1 MLVSL
6 HPFFNPSSAALNPTG
21 NENSPW
27 FIGCVRPSDSSLVR
41 LYSPKGA
48 HDLDPVLCSVR
59 CLDDGYQVAAL
70 TFESCYCGNHQK
82 HGLVFSECFN
92 TSSSE
97 ESESERQSALNL
109 PVGGGQGTVALYR
122 TEGPFLHSINVSS
135 PADRVQPGRTFVVEV
150 SGNLAGRPNQPTGR
164 LILCFTTN
172 SRVPSLAG
180 RDLSFVSVEF
190 LDTSAKGQSSHHV
203 SILDD
208 GSFFVS
214 TDWILETPGK
224 YEINVRVSNLLSTLF
239 STLQLSVLQPSPQIS
254 LLHGPLGVPS
264 CQQPTSHS
272 MTTQTAYVG
281 DPVTLQAYV
290 GEGPATGFCWC
301 CNHKE
306 REEERTCVK
315 TTCIPNSECLNSTL
329 VGCVLLQV
337 VVLPAVSDLKVN
349 VSRNQLRA
357 GGSISLDVE
366 LFTTMKHLLVLNL
379 TLAAE
384 YVQCH
389 ENDIDLNSEGH
400 VDNNSR
406 SADSSYMNNDKTQKS
421 KITDWKNSTDHDCNH
436 GNNIHEHNL
445 HQHHAEFYC
454 HDGTRSHPHHSIPLH
469 LLHSSHQSSCRLHL
483 HLRCRLP
490 TRAGQYHLMAS
501 VLSAP
506 HPSSV
511 LLSSALPQA
520 LKVYEQICALRL
532 SGRWMSAVPTH
543 VEFSL
548 GVVSQGGRM
557 GSRVI
562 WTFSLDNKV
571 VMNRTTQEWLINV
584 SFALAGRYNVTVEAF
599 NPVSRASFQTHI
611 LVQDPVGELALSVPR
626 VIRTN
631 QEQVVLF
638 SVAAG
643 SNMTV
648 SLQVNTTLLYRNSS
662 YTTGEEA
669 AAVLLFDRA
678 GTFVV
683 QLQAENQVSSQNK
696 SIRVCVEGNRKS
708 SPQVTVKPNWEPPTS
723 QSPAHTVWIYAAK
736 PAYPTNTDITFLAV
750 ADASEPV
757 EFMWHFGD
765 SISVRTSSRA
775 VTKRYNKPGRFDVF
789 VVMSAGQSSVP
800 SDVLPLVIQRVV
812 KLNRLVHQASVLQNQ
827 TVTLSCRVNVGTD
840 LTFHWSFGDG
850 SSRLGQSTEQHVFH
864 RTGEFRVEVTA
875 SNLVSSASLSSHIFV
890 VDRPCQP
897 PPVKNMGPP
906 KLQVRRYEVICL
918 GVTYETEID
927 CDTSRGLQYTWT
939 LLDSAGRSL
948 RLPRTDTHRQSLTLQ
963 SHFLQYDTYTATARV
978 QVVGSVVYSNY
989 SVRVQ
994 VMPSPPVVF
1003 IQGGTNVFINSGNTT
1018 ALTLDG
1024 RRSYDPD
1031 FPMNLL
1037 SYSWTCKPLSSISTS
1052 CFHQHISTSSPVL
1065 TVPVGSLKRDFD
1077 QFQFTLTIRSGER
1090 SASTET
1096 FLTVKPNLIG
1106 KLSVSCP
1113 RCQGDQVNWDQSFV
1127 VDTWCEDCD
1136 VSLAHIQ
1143 YTWSLFLVNASTRP
1157 VIEGRIRASLSNI
1170 VKFNISPTLSPG
1182 EEPLYHSP
1190 GEFYPAEHQ
1199 PSTDYLSLTLD
1210 SSGDL
1215 DSEQLGISEFPVPS
1229 DLSAE
1234 WEFSFPVLEGGD
1246 MGEQGEKNN
1255 AVRVKHKIQMSNF
1268 LYFHMHGL
1276 WVCIKAES
1284 VTESDYDVH
1293 PPNAEEGDP
1302 GSSAGR
1308 PTGAVH
1314 ICVYLCSHNQC
1325 EMLCIYS
1332 CVFQGVDGETL
1343 SAGEDAVFDPA
1354 EHESEGSNLVVS
1366 GHSVLIQEPTL
1377 LDLPRDPVDGDV
1389 FESYTYT
1396 GISSSTLR
1404 LRPFSLRPG
1413 SRYMLEVTAKCR
1425 SSFVGRT
1432 QLFLK
1437 TKPAPEGVKCQVQP
1451 VKGTELHTHFSI
1463 FCTSGKEDLLYEY
1476 SFSVGGG
1483 PRRVL
1488 YQGRDFQYYFSLPAG
1503 DASDDYKV
1511 TIYTEI
1517 RSSTY
1522 GTATKPCPVTV
1533 RVQPSFLRDA
1543 SSLHDPDLELS
1554 AAGLKNLSALLQL
1567 GNSHEVRNY
1576 VSLVATV
1583 LNRLGLEAKANTH
1596 AQRLMRNVLIC
1607 TVCELKSG
1615 TAEQESLVDS
1625 ICILKDLLQVT
1636 NQVSLASVRHVTLHV
1651 RAISDMFLE
1660 SSDSVRYRLDH
1671 KTLDT
1676 LLLLLSYIL
1685 QAAVTDL
1692 DLTPESSN
1700 MDNITQV
1707 LESDSVNRGITGCC
1721 IPASSD
1727 PIKQGGSISAKQ
1739 RTRLV
1744 DDILQTASDLMLKY
1758 IFLHKV
1764 QQHKFSTGLI
1774 SLYAAYQNQTS
1785 TVISSGSTTFYMPPY
1800 LIQLLFVHGSGA
1812 AGSTQQQPCVLTVLT
1827 KLTLNPYTCA
1837 HSPTQ
1842 LTGPVVDLSLY
1853 KCSRRRKIPVRSLNQ
1868 PINVE
1873 LQHPPRNKSSV
1884 REYILLRSQV
1894 NYHSFNITR
1903 DHLQQ
1908 VIQLSVAFTPPP
1920 DRVFPITLLFRMFER
1935 PTPSMHHLQR
1945 THHWE
1950 SNSVRIT
1957 LPSSYLNAAGVGHLA
1972 LLNAH
1977 LGKEQRHKQLSEE
1990 ISYSLTVVSSQ
2001 CLNWDGHQGAWT
2013 HLGCRTWQEDTTS
2026 AVNCSCHQLRP
2037 LTVVQHQIQTRHDTA
2052 ELDPLLSVSQ
2062 DLTVLVVMVLCLC
2075 LYIPG
2080 LVACKRA
2087 DDVSGKNGRV
2097 HYLSDNSP
2105 LDPHLYAVTIHTGV
2119 FSAASMSAKVYI
2131 VLYGEDGF
2139 SHTRELQVPGC
2150 TLFRRNSQDTFIL
2163 SAADSLGSVWGVHI
2177 WHDGSGPFPNWYLKH
2192 VEVSEVNSG
2201 HVIGGV
2207 WLFVGQC
2214 WLSVNRGDGQ
2224 VERTLCVCTHGIG
2237 FAKVEHSCTSEHS
2250 HFYFLLT
2257 CDPGSPPVCLQMLCF
2272 KLSDF
2277 LADFH
2282 IWMSVF
2288 RCPCPNLFTHT
2299 QRLSVCLLLL
2309 LGYACVNTVIISQ
2322 MDDQLPMELGILDV
2336 SAISLTTG
2344 LLSVVAVLPGT
2355 TLISFLFRLHEVKL
2369 TRSEPQHAKGRK
2381 TENDDFEDALPLNHS
2396 VFHPSWSRLQ
2406 QWMQETWRKKYQGTN
2421 LLPVSTVILENKEQA
2436 NQSDVMAKKEEDP
2449 AVESSVGPVIWNLSL
2464 ISKGENDDRATRGK
2478 DIDLS
2483 SESSKFC
2490 GTQKDVVSSMRD
2502 VDQDTQEKTE
2512 YPQGKR
2518 YHLMDKL
2525 NRRKVGRASQW
2536 CQSLAW
2542 TLCLLLSLSC
2552 LVLSAVLGMRFSSSK
2567 VLLWIHSLFL
2577 SLVSCI
2583 FFIQPAVI
2591 LTVAVI
2597 VSCWYRN
2604 KTDFH
2609 TFSTIREFEIPLCSH
2624 SGANRLEES
2633 FRPPAF
2639 PQDTC
2644 SDLDTLLAARQRAR
2658 YLRLVRP
2665 PNPAELRRGRG
2676 RKRRETLIH
2685 DVLRDLCVCV
2695 SMFALMLCVTYGSS
2709 FSHHHHLN
2717 KAVRKQLIWNDD
2729 KNFMSIKTHEDWW
2742 KWTKTG
2748 LLNLL
2753 YKNASTKTEQSHILM
2768 GEPILWKSEASSFQD
2783 QNSLRVCVLCVTIQV
2798 PSVTF
2803 VPERLRSFFSRSGA
2817 STYTH
2822 SNVKV
2827 ATATPQSTCGRLG
2840 CYLGLSTT
2848 VGLGHTRS
2856 DATSKLDLL
2865 HSGGWLGRRT
2875 VALKVQFTLYSP
2887 APNLFTSV
2895 TLLTEQSSNS
2905 VLVPSSKVQSVRVY
2919 HTPAVWDYVVMV
2931 CQLIFLLL
2939 SLLQLCLQAC
2949 AMRLQGLM
2957 GHWRTPRNWL
2967 ELTLLSVTLVYYV
2980 YYIYRSVIIMEAVE
2994 LLQRHRGHA
3003 DVSILASWEQD
3014 VRALRGVT
3022 LFLLTLKCVT
3032 VLSVNRTLASSAA
3045 LLTRSLSSLL
3055 WPTLSGLILL
3065 VALSCVGNLLFAQ
3078 SSWAFSSIPRSL
3090 QSLLCHYWGLRPS
3103 RSLHPLLSGR
3113 DFLYCVTLYLSS
3125 TVVWTAMVLS
3135 LVSALVRVAK
3145 RSQSRWDVL
3154 TLAELA
3160 SYIRRRI
3167 SEVTGQRELKW
3178 IDDHVESRTYYLEEF
3193 ESLVDELLFRLNA
3206 LSNCLHHT
3214 LPQKLRH
3221 DIEEQSPVTSPVQE
3235 PSNTNTQ
3242 VSLPRVKHAPQ
3253 THACCACTHTYIF
3266 VFLLQEFVRRLVAE
3280 ETIRSKLELEMLQR
3294 GGQRRKNPSS
3304 AVFLPSDALQ
3314 KTGERDE
3321 ENPNDRERQTY
3332 LKGHNCLS
3340 LLDSTSLI
3348 RIWTEDDLEKQT
3360 NDSSWLS
3367 KIQATHT
3374 EVVVEVLVHEEPGS
3388 TEAEKQEGRKV

>member
-1 MLVSL
+1 
-6 HPFFNPSSAALNPTG
+6 
-21 NENSPW
+21 
-27 FIGCVRPSDSSLVR
+27 
-41 LYSPKGA
+41 
-48 HDLDPVLCSVR
+48 
-59 CLDDGYQVAAL
+59 
-70 TFESCYCGNHQK
+70 
-82 HGLVFSECFN
+82 
-92 TSSSE
+92 
-97 ESESERQSALNL
+97 
-109 PVGGGQGTVALYR
+109 
-122 TEGPFLHSINVSS
+122 
-135 PADRVQPGRTFVVEV
+135 
-150 SGNLAGRPNQPTGR
+150 
-164 LILCFTTN
+164 
-172 SRVPSLAG
+172 
-180 RDLSFVSVEF
+180 
-190 LDTSAKGQSSHHV
+190 
-203 SILDD
+203 
-208 GSFFVS
+208 
-214 TDWILETPGK
+214 
-224 YEINVRVSNLLSTLF
+224 
-239 STLQLSVLQPSPQIS
+239 
-254 LLHGPLGVPS
+254 
-264 CQQPTSHS
+264 

-301 CNHKE
+301 
-306 REEERTCVK
+306 
-315 TTCIPNSECLNSTL
+315 
-329 VGCVLLQV
+329 
-337 VVLPAVSDLKVN
+337 
-349 VSRNQLRA
+349 
-357 GGSISLDVE
+357 
-366 LFTTMKHLLVLNL
+366 
-379 TLAAE
+379 
-384 YVQCH
+384 
-389 ENDIDLNSEGH
+389 
-400 VDNNSR
+400 
-406 SADSSYMNNDKTQKS
+406 
-421 KITDWKNSTDHDCNH
+421 
-436 GNNIHEHNL
+436 
-445 HQHHAEFYC
+445 
-454 HDGTRSHPHHSIPLH
+454 
-469 LLHSSHQSSCRLHL
+469 
-483 HLRCRLP
+483 
-490 TRAGQYHLMAS
+490 S
-501 VLSAP
+501 V
-506 HPSSV
+506 
-511 LLSSALPQA
+511 
-520 LKVYEQICALRL
+520 R
-532 SGRWMSAVPTH
+532 
-543 VEFSL
+543 
-548 GVVSQGGRM
+548 
-557 GSRVI
+557 
-562 WTFSLDNKV
+562 
-571 VMNRTTQEWLINV
+571 
-584 SFALAGRYNVTVEAF
+584 
-599 NPVSRASFQTHI
+599 
-611 LVQDPVGELALSVPR
+611 
-626 VIRTN
+626 
-631 QEQVVLF
+631 
-638 SVAAG
+638 
-643 SNMTV
+643 
-648 SLQVNTTLLYRNSS
+648 
-662 YTTGEEA
+662 
-669 AAVLLFDRA
+669 
-678 GTFVV
+678 
-683 QLQAENQVSSQNK
+683 
-696 SIRVCVEGNRKS
+696 
-708 SPQVTVKPNWEPPTS
+708 
-723 QSPAHTVWIYAAK
+723 IYAAK

-1157 VIEGRIRASLSNI
+1157 VIEVPFCSTVDLGAPSTIIEDQTSTLRLSDTDTSHYAQTDLRTRKTGAKKQNLGLTDDGTY
-1170 VKFNISPTLSPG
+1170 KAG

-1246 MGEQGEKNN
+1246 MGE
-1255 AVRVKHKIQMSNF
+1255 
-1268 LYFHMHGL
+1268 
-1276 WVCIKAES
+1276 
-1284 VTESDYDVH
+1284 
-1293 PPNAEEGDP
+1293 
-1302 GSSAGR
+1302 
-1308 PTGAVH
+1308 
-1314 ICVYLCSHNQC
+1314 
-1325 EMLCIYS
+1325 
-1332 CVFQGVDGETL
+1332 QGVDGETL

-1404 LRPFSLRPG
+1404 LRPFSLQPG

-1483 PRRVL
+1483 PRRML

-1615 TAEQESLVDS
+1615 TAEQSLVDS

-1636 NQVSLASVRHVTLHV
+1636 NQVSLASVRHVTLHFW
-1651 RAISDMFLE
+1651 AISDMFLE
-1660 SSDSVRYRLDH
+1660 SSDSVRYHLDH

-1692 DLTPESSN
+1692 DLTPELSN

-1764 QQHKFSTGLI
+1764 QQHKVSTGLI

-1785 TVISSGSTTFYMPPY
+1785 TVISSGSTTFYMPPS

-1827 KLTLNPYTCA
+1827 KLTLKPYTCA
-1837 HSPTQ
+1837 HSPTQVKANDVRLGMSLVPSGDLQ

-1853 KCSRRRKIPVRSLNQ
+1853 KCSGRRKIPVRSLNQ

-1873 LQHPPRNKSSV
+1873 LQHPPRNSSV

-1908 VIQLSVAFTPPP
+1908 VIQLSLAFTPPP
-1920 DRVFPITLLFRMFER
+1920 DRVFPIMLLFRMFER

-1977 LGKEQRHKQLSEE
+1977 LGKEQRHKQLREE

-2052 ELDPLLSVSQ
+2052 ELDPLLSVSR

-2237 FAKVEHSCTSEHS
+2237 FAK
-2250 HFYFLLT
+2250 
-2257 CDPGSPPVCLQMLCF
+2257 MLCF

-2381 TENDDFEDALPLNHS
+2381 TENDDFEGDTKSILFLKATVCN
-2396 VFHPSWSRLQ
+2396 
-2406 QWMQETWRKKYQGTN
+2406 GTN

-2436 NQSDVMAKKEEDP
+2436 NQSDVMAKKEDDP
-2449 AVESSVGPVIWNLSL
+2449 AVESSVGP
-2464 ISKGENDDRATRGK
+2464 
-2478 DIDLS
+2478 
-2483 SESSKFC
+2483 
-2490 GTQKDVVSSMRD
+2490 KDVVSSMRD

-2525 NRRKVGRASQW
+2525 NRRKVGPASQW

-2609 TFSTIREFEIPLCSH
+2609 TFSTIREFEIQLCSH

-2729 KNFMSIKTHEDWW
+2729 NNFMSIKTHEDWW
-2742 KWTKTG
+2742 KWTQTS

-2768 GEPILWKSEASSFQD
+2768 GEPILWKSEASSSFQD
-2783 QNSLRVCVLCVTIQV
+2783 QV

-2957 GHWRTPRNWL
+2957 GYWRTPRNWL
-2967 ELTLLSVTLVYYV
+2967 ELTLLSVTLVYYI

-2994 LLQRHRGHA
+2994 LLQRHRGHV

-3078 SSWAFSSIPRSL
+3078 SSWAFSSIPRSF

-3178 IDDHVESRTYYLEEF
+3178 IDDHVESRTYYLQEF

-3221 DIEEQSPVTSPVQE
+3221 DIEEQSPVTSSVQE
-3235 PSNTNTQ
+3235 PSNTDT
-3242 VSLPRVKHAPQ
+3242 
-3253 THACCACTHTYIF
+3253 
-3266 VFLLQEFVRRLVAE
+3266 QEFVRRLVAE
-3280 ETIRSKLELEMLQR
+3280 ET
-3294 GGQRRKNPSS
+3294 
-3304 AVFLPSDALQ
+3304 
-3314 KTGERDE
+3314 
-3321 ENPNDRERQTY
+3321 
-3332 LKGHNCLS
+3332 
-3340 LLDSTSLI
+3340 I